1 MAPQP
6 AEVGSDPCS
15 EPSEHGSDPI
25 TVFECYERSAAQ
37 AFEEGDADSH
47 AKFEKLAAAGRKAL
61 KEAGDPYGIIA
72 DEDARATHFRAAT
85 QAMAEAPPP
94 WRTGGASTSSKF
106 GAKPPAAPSWEQNL
120 TEFDA
125 ARALSGRPGRSAKL
139 PPSVPLP
146 KTPPRAPPAKKIYP
160 TNVHPPVPPAPAAGP
175 DDSSEEPYG
184 VPLPWKEGD
193 TPINP
198 SLDEPRPKKRRRGK
212 PRCRPGPT
220 ERRIRRLELMFQTT
234 TDDAADDAGDHAADD
249 ARDYAADD
257 ARDGV

>member
-72 DEDARATHFRAAT
+72 DEDARAAHLRAAT
-85 QAMAEAPPP
+85 QAMAETPPP
-94 WRTGGASTSSKF
+94 WRSGGASTSSKS
-106 GAKPPAAPSWEQNL
+106 G
-120 TEFDA
+120 
-125 ARALSGRPGRSAKL
+125 GRPGRSAKL